1 MPYQY
6 VLLAIL
12 ISAAWGGNFVAARIV
27 LDVFPPYML
36 LTFRFLGMLLILIP
50 FYPKPTI
57 PLKHIAA
64 LSALLGSVHFTLMFS
79 ALYFG
84 LDVQHM
90 VISTQ
95 LGVPFSCLLGAI
107 FFKDKI
113 GLTRTTGIV
122 ISFVGIC
129 IICISPRLLS
139 QLWQFG
145 MACGA
150 AFAWAVANIYMK
162 RLGKINI
169 LSVLAWVSV
178 FAVPQLALCSYIFE
192 DGQIDAFYQAGT
204 RIWSAMAYIVIA
216 CTIFAFGG
224 WYWLLSRFTVSQ
236 VVPYSLLIP
245 VFGFLAVQ
253 IFFNEPITI
262 YYIIGGITVI
272 FGVAIITFR
281 RPKNY
286 HNVTTIN

>member
-6 VLLAIL
+6 ALLAIL

-50 FYPKPTI
+50 FFPRPTI
-57 PLKHIAA
+57 PLKHIIA
-64 LSALLGSVHFTLMFS
+64 LSALLGSVHFTMMFS

-95 LGVPFSCLLGAI
+95 LGVPFSCLLGSI
-107 FFKDKI
+107 LFKDKI
-113 GLTRTTGIV
+113 GLTRITGIA
-122 ISFVGIC
+122 ISFIGIC

-145 MACGA
+145 LACGA

-162 RLGKINI
+162 HLGNINI

-178 FAVPQLALCSYIFE
+178 FAVPQLALCSILFE
-192 DGQIDAFYQAGT
+192 EGQIAALQSAGM
-204 RIWSAMAYIVIA
+204 RIWVAMTYIVVA
-216 CTIFAFGG
+216 CTIFAFGA
-224 WYWLLSRFTVSQ
+224 WYWLLSKFNVSQ

-245 VFGFLAVQ
+245 IFGFIAVQ
-253 IFFNEPITI
+253 WFFNEPITP
-262 YYIIGGITVI
+262 YFVIGGVTTII
-272 FGVAIITFR
+272 GVAIIVFR
-281 RPKNY
+281 RPKHY

>member
-6 VLLAIL
+6 ALLAVL

-36 LTFRFLGMLLILIP
+36 LTFRFLGMLIILIP
-50 FYPKPTI
+50 FFPKPTI
-57 PLKHIAA
+57 PLKHIIA

-95 LGVPFSCLLGAI
+95 LGVPFSCLLGTV

-113 GLTRTTGIV
+113 GLTRTTGII

-162 RLGKINI
+162 RLGNINI

-192 DGQIDAFYQAGT
+192 TGQIEALHEAGW
-204 RIWSAMAYIVIA
+204 RIWGAMSYIVIA

-224 WYWLLSRFTVSQ
+224 WYWLLSRFDVSQ
-236 VVPYSLLIP
+236 VVPYSLLVP

-253 IFFNEPITI
+253 IFFKEPVTI
-262 YYIIGGITVI
+262 YYVIGGITVI
-272 FGVAIITFR
+272 IGVAIITFR

-286 HNVTTIN
+286 RNVTTIN